1 MRAGKSSLSSMFVT
15 LLAAAFGLFVQVA
28 QASTEKRVALVV
40 GNSAYEH
47 IAPLRNP
54 SNDAADLIEKLKPLG
69 FQVFGGTDLDRRSL
83 VKALIDFGRAAGE
96 ADTALFYYAGH
107 GVQVN
112 GENYLVPVDALVEF
126 EEEIDI
132 SLVTLSNVMR
142 QLERGSKTNIIFLDA
157 CRNNPFEDKLKVS
170 STRAAIPMT
179 KGLTRVQSGR
189 GTFIAYATQPDAV
202 ASDGNGR
209 NSPFT
214 TALLSHIGTPG
225 QTISD
230 MMIEVRNDV
239 MKATN
244 NVQIPWDSSSLTGR
258 FVFAAGAEA
267 APAPASAAPPPAA
280 ATVNEK
286 EAYDL
291 AVSIGTCGAFEA
303 FVRRFPDSFFT
314 DLAKEQAA
322 SACAPEEE
330 VAAADASDGQADPQ
344 PQSETR
350 GAALNS
356 TTLSMVTP
364 QEEETNEICADG
376 PDSVSYCASSVL
388 APQGRNKYDPSML
401 FDGQNATA
409 WVEDDEGSGIGQTIT
424 LYFDGERTVSGFDI
438 LNGYDKDEKTWT
450 NNSRVKGAT
459 LELSTG
465 ESFQIELPDVRRSNR
480 FAFSQPL
487 KAEWLSIT
495 IDSVYRGQ
503 KFADTAISELAPVF
517 VD

>member
-1 MRAGKSSLSSMFVT
+1 MRAGKTSISSMFVA
-15 LLAAAFGLFVQVA
+15 LLAAAFALFAQVA

-54 SNDAADLIEKLKPLG
+54 SNDAADLTEKLKSLG
-69 FQVFGGTDLDRRSL
+69 FQVFGGTDLDRRTL

-179 KGLTRVQSGR
+179 KGLSRVQSGR

-239 MKATN
+239 MEATN

-258 FVFAAGAEA
+258 FSFAPATAAAGEVAVA
-267 APAPASAAPPPAA
+267 GVQPSGG
-280 ATVNEK
+280 VSDK
-286 EAYDL
+286 EAYEL

-303 FVRRFPDSFFT
+303 FVRRFPDSFFA
-314 DLAKEQAA
+314 DLAREQAA
-322 SACAPEEE
+322 KACAGSAPAGEQL
-330 VAAADASDGQADPQ
+330 AAVEPPAGNAVTVMRKVSIDQNCTGDGGV
-344 PQSETR
+344 R
-350 GAALNS
+350 
-356 TTLSMVTP
+356 
-364 QEEETNEICADG
+364 
-376 PDSVSYCASSVL
+376 YCATSVL
-388 APQGRNKYDPSML
+388 APQGKNRYGTDML
-401 FDGQNATA
+401 FDANRATA
-409 WVEDDEGSGIGQTIT
+409 WVEADEGSGIGQSIV
-424 LYFDGERTVSGFDI
+424 LQFDSERLVSGFDI

-450 NNSRVKGAT
+450 NNSRVRGAT
-459 LELSTG
+459 VALSSG
-465 ESFQIELPDVRRSNR
+465 ESFAIELPDVRDYNR
-480 FAFSQPL
+480 FTFSRPVKTRSL
-487 KAEWLSIT
+487 TIT
-495 IDSVYRGQ
+495 IDSIYKGARFV
-503 KFADTAISELAPVF
+503 DTAISELYPVF
-517 VD
+517 ED